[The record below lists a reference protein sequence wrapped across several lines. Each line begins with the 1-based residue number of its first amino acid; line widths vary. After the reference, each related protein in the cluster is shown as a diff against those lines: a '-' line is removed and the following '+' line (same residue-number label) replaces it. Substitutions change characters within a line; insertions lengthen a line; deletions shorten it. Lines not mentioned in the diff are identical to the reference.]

1 MQIVLS
7 MMAMPEGISGATF
20 QIAENKKDPESYVV
34 FIDKNAST
42 QKQRF
47 SFGHELGHIFLGHFR
62 SGDTLTIAPKGRTI
76 FYHGEEIRR
85 GDKTPLNL
93 NKSPCEIEA
102 DAHAWAFY
110 HKYKCAFADLK
121 EYGQAVIKEA

>member
-20 QIAENKKDPESYVV
+20 QITENKRDPESYVV

-42 QKQRF
+42 QKQRRTY
-47 SFGHELGHIFLGHFR
+47 GHELAHVFLGHFR
-62 SGDTLTIAPKGRTI
+62 SGDTLTIAPKGKAI
-76 FYHGEEIRR
+76 FYHGEKIHR
-85 GDKTPLNL
+85 GDKTPLDL

-102 DAHAWAFY
+102 EAHAWTFY
-110 HKYKCAFADLK
+110 HKYKRAFANLK
-121 EYGQAVIKEA
+121 EYGQAVIKE